1 VKRAASAVAIGIVAG
16 IVGGLLGVGGGLII
30 VPALVLV
37 LGVSQGRAH
46 TNALAATAAVAAAA
60 VARLSFDD
68 RVAFD
73 VAGLILLGSLVGAY
87 TGARLFARIPEIWLA
102 WAFVALAIAGAVR
115 MALYGGGQEIADAAV
130 GTNISALGAAGL
142 VLIGL
147 FAGALAAV
155 LGVGG
160 GVIYVPALATLYTFQ
175 QHLAQGTSLAVIV
188 PTAIVATFVHSR
200 AGRIDWRLVAGL
212 GAGGVI
218 GGLIGAQS
226 ALALEGPVLRRM
238 FAGIL
243 LLAAIRMAFKTRRT
257 AAETVS

>member
-1 VKRAASAVAIGIVAG
+1 M
-16 IVGGLLGVGGGLII
+16 
-30 VPALVLV
+30 VPCLVLLMG
-37 LGVSQGRAH
+37 LGQSRAH
-46 TNALAATAAVAAAA
+46 TNALAATVAVAAAA
-60 VARLSFDD
+60 VARLSLDD

-102 WAFVALAIAGAVR
+102 WVFVSLAIAGAIR
-115 MALYGGGQEIADAAV
+115 MAFDGGGQEIAAAAV
-130 GTNISALGAAGL
+130 GTNISALGAVGL

-147 FAGALAAV
+147 FTGALAAV

-160 GVIYVPALATLYTFQ
+160 GIIYVPALATLYTFQ

-188 PTAIVATFVHSR
+188 PTAVVATLVHSR

-212 GAGGVI
+212 GAGGIV
-218 GGLIGAQS
+218 GGFLGAQS

-238 FAGIL
+238 FAGL
-243 LLAAIRMAFKTRRT
+243 LILAAVRMAFKTRQT
-257 AAETVS
+257 AARQTS

>member
-46 TNALAATAAVAAAA
+46 TNALAATAAVA
-60 VARLSFDD
+60 
-68 RVAFD
+68 AFD